1 MGEGRCAV
9 VNILGSGVETDGYHV
24 QRPEPVM
31 GESRCAGVNILG
43 LGLELMVKAASL
55 LGRPVGSREE
65 VEMQLNF

>member
-1 MGEGRCAV
+1 
-9 VNILGSGVETDGYHV
+9 
-24 QRPEPVM
+24 M

-65 VEMQLNF
+65 GEMQLNF

>member
-1 MGEGRCAV
+1 
-9 VNILGSGVETDGYHV
+9 
-24 QRPEPVM
+24 M

-65 VEMQLNF
+65 GESVTKVLIDVKLCSGDTGGEA